1 MINIYFDEKGPQET
15 FSSAGD
21 PSNSLPFKHGSD
33 KMKSYLLTGFSIP
46 RENYKNFSK
55 DFKSAISIY
64 LESSNRKKSGDS
76 EIKGEYIFKRFDR
89 GVASIHYQQFLL
101 LKSLNEIY
109 DRNRCDLLTISSNKY
124 SMAISAKLSNWFFHL
139 SEQIFMV
146 DPNLAAL
153 KFSITKYIEESASR
167 EVIEALLNPTLSANE
182 FLNILKLDFE
192 RTVRQSTS
200 SKFRVRNE
208 NLQIINH
215 LIEPLLKSNLQIQ
228 AYRSDPEKMQWSF
241 IEHFLDLW
249 FTSKKDQNKGIYY
262 TAFLDRGIPKKI
274 FTKSINENP
283 ETISSHINENL
294 DSSEVVGIQFADIFA
309 SLTGKLLSGLVHES
323 KPRDNNSDQRH
334 LIDDSY
340 YSLKE
345 HQFESAKLIN
355 KFLFEKD
362 SEYGFIFD
370 PSSSDEYIL
379 KTYLAEICSYD
390 SFDEYKKISPI
401 QHAEKHLYIYQ
412 EQQGMVI
419 TNLNSTINLSKSCF
433 GSFQNAVNQKI
444 ILPL

>member
-15 FSSAGD
+15 FSPAND
-21 PSNSLPFKHGSD
+21 PSNSLPFKHASD
-33 KMKSYLLTGFSIP
+33 KMKSYLLTGFSVP
-46 RENYKNFSK
+46 RENYENFSK

-89 GVASIHYQQFLL
+89 GIASIHYQQFLL

-139 SEQIFMV
+139 SEQIIML
-146 DPNLAAL
+146 DLAAL

-192 RTVRQSTS
+192 RTVSQSTS

-228 AYRSDPEKMQWSF
+228 AYRRDPEKMQWSF
-241 IEHFLDLW
+241 IEHYLDLW
-249 FTSKKDQNKGIYY
+249 FTSKKIQNRGLYY
-262 TAFLDRGIPKKI
+262 TAFLDRGIPKRI

-283 ETISSHINENL
+283 ETISSHIKENL

-323 KPRDNNSDQRH
+323 KPRGNNSNQKH
-334 LIDDSY
+334 LIGDSY

-362 SEYGFIFD
+362 SIYGFIFD

-390 SFDEYKKISPI
+390 SFDEYKKISPT
-401 QHAEKHLYIYQ
+401 QHAENHLYIYYKQQ
-412 EQQGMVI
+412 EMAI
-419 TNLNSTINLSKSCF
+419 TELNSKINSSKSFF